1 MDKQDRNKF
10 TNWMRRLR
18 NIFRKSKKPGDI
30 LPSILPSSE
39 SELSKLRISSY
50 SQETI
55 FPPELMEAILDKF
68 HYVADLP
75 TLLRCR
81 LVCSHWKQVVEKKLE
96 TEHLFRWTNLNQD
109 EDYSLSIFQETRIS
123 TCFYSVVPDT
133 VSSGLTRIW
142 LPPAIA
148 ANPKGNPFPNKSA
161 AVIGF
166 ENCHSGSYGDRA
178 CPKLAHRIES
188 KAPYEE
194 VVKLFQNYGK
204 YLTTLVLHDLIIYQ
218 DNFCLVLAST
228 ESLKALTLSFV
239 KVAYSKKEVKIN
251 VPKCLTHLH
260 ILSSHK
266 NTETFFKWF
275 LTAVSPQIVN
285 LKIRGHTPFYGEV
298 TLEQEIF
305 KKLKCLHVY
314 SRTEWDLAEMLRKV
328 ESPPALQHI
337 TAVWCRMTHHY
348 LAVEDVI
355 KFIAKFCTSL
365 VSLKIHVKLCDL
377 TTPFENCGKIFSNV
391 KFVVMAITSQEYIAG
406 WDEVS
411 IRESILP
418 WFPKVESVIIVNS
431 FDVSG
436 VGFIECPLCNRNEK
450 LFEVYIRKK
459 YGRQARARAGSV

>member
-18 NIFRKSKKPGDI
+18 NIFSKSKKPQHI

-39 SELSKLRISSY
+39 SELSELRISSY

-55 FPPELMEAILDKF
+55 FPPELMEAILDKL
-68 HYVADLP
+68 HYVEDLP

-96 TEHLFRWTNLNQD
+96 TEYLFRWTNLNQD
-109 EDYSLSIFQETRIS
+109 EDHSLSIFQETRIS
-123 TCFYSVVPDT
+123 TCFYSVIPET
-133 VSSGLTRIW
+133 VYSGLTHIW

-166 ENCHSGSYGDRA
+166 ENCHSGTHSDRA
-178 CPKLAHRIES
+178 CPNLEHRIES

-204 YLTTLVLHDLIIYQ
+204 YLTTLVLHDLIIFQ

-228 ESLKALTLSFV
+228 ESLKALTLSWV
-239 KVAYSKKEVKIN
+239 KVSYSKEEAKIN

-260 ILSSHK
+260 ILSSHD
-266 NTETFFKWF
+266 NTETFYKW
-275 LTAVSPQIVN
+275 LMTAVSPQIVN
-285 LKIRGHTPFYGEV
+285 LKIQGRAPFYGKV

-314 SRTEWDLAEMLRKV
+314 SPMEWDLAEMLRKV
-328 ESPPALQHI
+328 ESPPALQHV
-337 TAVWCRMTHHY
+337 TAVWGWISNDYWT
-348 LAVEDVI
+348 VEDVI

-377 TTPFENCGKIFSNV
+377 ITPFENCGKIFPNV
-391 KFVVMAITSQEYIAG
+391 KFVAMVIANPEYRAG

-418 WFPKVESVIIVNS
+418 WFPKVESVIIVNG
-431 FDVSG
+431 FNVSG
-436 VGFIECPLCNRNEK
+436 VGFIQCPLCNRYE
-450 LFEVYIRKK
+450 
-459 YGRQARARAGSV
+459 Q